1 MSESMKRDA
10 ADVESLRK
18 RVASASRELSSSG
31 LVVAG
36 AGNVSAR
43 MGGWMVITP
52 RGCRLS
58 QATPKE
64 LVEMALDGDPPA
76 GASSEHAL
84 HTAIYA
90 ATKAGAVVHTH
101 SHFATVLSAT
111 VDSVPAVHYAMVGFG
126 GEVRVARYATFGT
139 AELASNAAEAL
150 GDGSAVLLRNHGAV
164 TYGST
169 VEHAL
174 ERAVLLEWLCSVAY
188 HASVLG
194 RPQLV
199 PDAELQRVAAQSRRL
214 GYSLTE
220 GD

>member
-1 MSESMKRDA
+1 
-10 ADVESLRK
+10 
-18 RVASASRELSSSG
+18 
-31 LVVAG
+31 
-36 AGNVSAR
+36 
-43 MGGWMVITP
+43 
-52 RGCRLS
+52 
-58 QATPKE
+58 
-64 LVEMALDGDPPA
+64 
-76 GASSEHAL
+76 
-84 HTAIYA
+84 
-90 ATKAGAVVHTH
+90 
-101 SHFATVLSAT
+101 
-111 VDSVPAVHYAMVGFG
+111 
-126 GEVRVARYATFGT
+126 
-139 AELASNAAEAL
+139 
-150 GDGSAVLLRNHGAV
+150 VLLRNHGAV